1 MIFLLMG
8 AWMMGSIVVAF
19 VATQN
24 FRTVDRVL
32 SAPAEADLWRKL
44 DGKISREDA
53 RMILRHLASEM
64 NRFYFRAWEGAQ
76 LLLGGLVLILLIR
89 SDRSDVLTGSLV
101 VALLVIVGVFI
112 LFLTPQIVALG
123 RRLDFVSRTPP
134 PPEYARFWRFHITY
148 TALEVVKLLLGGA
161 VVVRLLPR

>member
-1 MIFLLMG
+1 MIFFLMG

-123 RRLDFVSRTPP
+123 RRLDFASRTPP

-148 TALEVVKLLLGGA
+148 TALEVVKLLLGAA